1 MRVIIPV
8 ITKTREINV
17 FINSLQSH
25 FFFLNFQIH
34 FPIHLIN
41 VIVQSTE
48 PNGIVEFGSFLLS
61 WSKKSFNSFFIE
73 VALVFCPKPNPNIN
87 RGIDRLFKF
96 KIMPVV
102 KHESWELFLFEL
114 LICVELFGAESLLN
128 LKFLKWGSSSSF
140 HLFFYIFLL
149 WSNISEYFVYLS
161 EF

>member
-48 PNGIVEFGSFLLS
+48 PNGIVVFGSFLGS
-61 WSKKSFNSFFIE
+61 GFEKSLDCFLVEI
-73 VALVFCPKPNPNIN
+73 ALVFIPKPDPNIKH
-87 RGIDRLFKF
+87 GTDGLF
-96 KIMPVV
+96 
-102 KHESWELFLFEL
+102 
-114 LICVELFGAESLLN
+114 
-128 LKFLKWGSSSSF
+128 
-140 HLFFYIFLL
+140 
-149 WSNISEYFVYLS
+149 
-161 EF
+161 